1 MHEFNFE
8 RKMMGSELTVAVIAD
23 THENAWQAF
32 DRMCAIGDAFE
43 TRFSRFLPESEL
55 SRLNTQKD
63 ADVSPEFLEITQRA
77 AELFAETNGI
87 FNSLAQIQALGYT
100 KDFARLADEEIT
112 TSSEAYDSDFSK
124 VRIDPRASHITLQ
137 PTHQLDFGG
146 FLKGHVAELMARSCE
161 KCAGCIVNLGGD
173 IATRGHD
180 EHGDPFV
187 FAIYNPV
194 TDTHV
199 LPRVVED
206 GCIATSGTYKRTWV
220 QNGTQTHHI
229 LNPAT
234 RQNPDSDVISATT
247 VHHDGY
253 RADAYATVALILGS
267 QKAPEFLE
275 SRGIPFALI
284 TTSGNVVHSY
294 DFV

>member
-1 MHEFNFE
+1 MHEYDFE

-23 THENAWQAF
+23 TYENAWQAF

-43 TRFSRFLPESEL
+43 TRFSRFLSESEL
-55 SRLNTQKD
+55 SRLNTEKD
-63 ADVSPEFLEITQRA
+63 ADVSPEFLQMTQLARD
-77 AELFAETNGI
+77 LYLETNGV
-87 FNSLAQIQALGYT
+87 FNSLTQIQALGYT

-112 TSSEAYDSDFSK
+112 TSSEIYDNDFSK
-124 VRIDPRASHITLQ
+124 VRIDSRASHITLQ
-137 PTHQLDFGG
+137 PTHRLDFGG
-146 FLKGHVAELMARSCE
+146 FLKGHVAQLMADSCTT
-161 KCAGCIVNLGGD
+161 CAGCIVNLGGD

-180 EHGDPFV
+180 EKGDPFI

-194 TDTHV
+194 TETHV
-199 LPRVVED
+199 LPRIVEN

-220 QNGTQTHHI
+220 QNGTKTHHI
-229 LNPAT
+229 LNPET
-234 RQNPDSDVISATT
+234 RTNPDSDVVSATT
-247 VHHDGY
+247 VHPDGY

-284 TTSGNVVHSY
+284 TQSGDVVHSY